1 LKGVEGLEGGFCE
14 VGNGTM
20 EMGKIVMELEGDGV
34 IRRVEKGTGESVGQ
48 LSLTTRVDVIIRSA
62 EYWTRFT
69 WVRCSIPLLRARTDR
84 GGFKHDEA
92 AVIHVS

>member
-1 LKGVEGLEGGFCE
+1 MIGLEGLEGVFCE
-14 VGNGTM
+14 VGNGKM

-34 IRRVEKGTGESVGQ
+34 FRQVEKGTGESVGQ
-48 LSLTTRVDVIIRSA
+48 LSLLTRIDVIIRSA
-62 EYWTRFT
+62 EYWTSFT

-84 GGFKHDEA
+84 GGFKQDGA